1 MLNGP
6 GACASSVTKCPICI
20 SKSNREMREYESNT
34 LQAMITRLSVDW
46 NIITLVI
53 IIFTPSNV
61 FFFQLH
67 MVYVKGFVE
76 FKSL

>member
-6 GACASSVTKCPICI
+6 GACASSVTMCPICI
-20 SKSNREMREYESNT
+20 SKSNREMGEYESNT

-53 IIFTPSNV
+53 IMFTPSNV
-61 FFFQLH
+61 FFSIAHGLR
-67 MVYVKGFVE
+67 
-76 FKSL
+76 

>member
-53 IIFTPSNV
+53 IMFTLSNG

>member
-20 SKSNREMREYESNT
+20 SKSNQEMREYESNT

-53 IIFTPSNV
+53 IMFTPSNV
-61 FFFQLH
+61 FFSIAHGLR
-67 MVYVKGFVE
+67 
-76 FKSL
+76 